1 MTMNVPVVNKCSK
14 WDDSKDTEE
23 YFCLYLIAKN
33 YLHIAILDNLKN
45 RSLKT
50 SNSKSLSLEKHRS

>member
-1 MTMNVPVVNKCSK
+1 MNVPVVNKCSE

-33 YLHIAILDNLKN
+33 CLHIAILDNLKN